1 MNQLIKAMDYHE
13 TSESLYT
20 YLVNVARNAIIRSN
34 GYKKT
39 KKKAETTIITVRDIA
54 PAQQGQE
61 TNALRIQ
68 QIVENSNLHTRK
80 TMLDI
85 DQ

>member
-1 MNQLIKAMDYHE
+1 MKPLN
-13 TSESLYT
+13 
-20 YLVNVARNAIIRSN
+20 IIYIPGKRCPQRDNSQQWMQ
-34 GYKKT
+34 KKT
-39 KKKAETTIITVRDIA
+39 KKAETTIITVRDIA

-68 QIVENSNLHTRK
+68 QIVENSNLHKRK
-80 TMLDI
+80 TMLDF

>member
-1 MNQLIKAMDYHE
+1 MDYHE

-34 GYKKT
+34 GCKK
-39 KKKAETTIITVRDIA
+39 KFKKAETTIITVRDIA

-68 QIVENSNLHTRK
+68 QIVENSNQHKRK